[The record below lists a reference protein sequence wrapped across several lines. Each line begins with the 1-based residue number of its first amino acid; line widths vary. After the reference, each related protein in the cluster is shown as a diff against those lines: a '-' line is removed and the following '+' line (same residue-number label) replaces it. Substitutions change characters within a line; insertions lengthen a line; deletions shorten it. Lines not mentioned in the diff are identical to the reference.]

1 MKRSGVPKFPH
12 SAQLF
17 RFCQKV
23 LCEQKGSKIHD
34 QEVGN
39 ILAFNPSDCSH
50 WKRGEK
56 NVRSVFALA
65 KLAETLQLEPSLIH
79 DLAMGSTALDEAY
92 FEYKESLQFF
102 STIEKV
108 KKAAPVEQLQQ
119 IRSQMLAFVD
129 TLHQRS
135 EFATAPLYLPE
146 IFRFFP
152 FILTQP
158 TEMMD
163 KLTRILRTKPGQYT
177 IQFKKGDLK
186 TQVRM
191 SMTQDLAR
199 ILLQGERGRF
209 SELGACLPACKEWE
223 ELLFTAN
230 LLVPKALLLEE
241 LVKLDTR
248 KNVVAELATLFW
260 VPKSLIGFQLQD
272 FFRSETDATKSSIV
286 EQAM

>member
-1 MKRSGVPKFPH
+1 MKRPGVPKFPH

-17 RFCQKV
+17 KFCQKI
-23 LCEQKGSKIHD
+23 LSELKKSKIHD

-39 ILAFNPSDCSH
+39 ILDFNPSDCSH

-65 KLAETLQLEPSLIH
+65 TLAETLQVEPSLVH
-79 DLAMGSTALDEAY
+79 DLAMGTLALDEAY
-92 FEYKESLQFF
+92 FEYKESRQFF
-102 STIEKV
+102 PTVGQV
-108 KKAAPVEQLQQ
+108 KKEFAPEALYKVRHQL
-119 IRSQMLAFVD
+119 LAFVAN
-129 TLHQRS
+129 LHQRS
-135 EFATAPLYLPE
+135 EFAVAPLYLPE

-152 FILTQP
+152 FVATQP

-163 KLTRILRTKPGQYT
+163 KLSRILRVKTGQYT

-186 TQVRM
+186 AQVRM

-199 ILLQGERGRF
+199 ILLMGERDRF
-209 SELGACLPACKEWE
+209 PELGMCTAGCREWE

-230 LLVPKALLLEE
+230 LLVPKTLLLEE

-272 FFRSETDATKSSIV
+272 LFSSEEYMQKSTVV
-286 EQAM
+286 EQVL

>member
-1 MKRSGVPKFPH
+1 MKRPGVPKFPH

-23 LCEQKGSKIHD
+23 LSEKKGSKIHD

-65 KLAETLQLEPSLIH
+65 TLAETLHVEPSLVH
-79 DLAMGSTALDEAY
+79 DLAIGTLGVDEAY
-92 FEYKESLQFF
+92 FEYKESHQFF
-102 STIEKV
+102 STLGKV
-108 KKAAPVEQLQQ
+108 KITLSAEQCQKTRQQVQTFVEVLHR
-119 IRSQMLAFVD
+119 RSD
-129 TLHQRS
+129 
-135 EFATAPLYLPE
+135 FATAPLYLPE

-152 FILTQP
+152 FVTIQP
-158 TEMMD
+158 SEMMD

-186 TQVRM
+186 AQVRM
-191 SMTQDLAR
+191 SLAQDLAK
-199 ILLQGERGRF
+199 ILFTAERNRF
-209 SELGACLPACKEWE
+209 PELASSTADAKEWE

-230 LLVPKALLLEE
+230 LLVPKTLLLEE

-272 FFRSETDATKSSIV
+272 LFRSGEEMAPSLSA
-286 EQAM
+286 EQTV

>member
-1 MKRSGVPKFPH
+1 MKRPSVPKFPH

-23 LCEQKGSKIHD
+23 LTEKKGNKIHD

-65 KLAETLQLEPSLIH
+65 ALAETLQVEPSLVH
-79 DLAMGSTALDEAY
+79 DLAMGTLGVDEAY
-92 FEYKESLQFF
+92 FEHKESHQFF
-102 STIEKV
+102 SMLGKV
-108 KKAAPVEQLQQ
+108 KGTLSAEQRHKTRQQ
-119 IRSQMLAFVD
+119 VQTFVD
-129 TLHQRS
+129 TLHRRS

-146 IFRFFP
+146 IIRFFP
-152 FILTQP
+152 FVTTQP
-158 TEMMD
+158 VEMMD

-186 TQVRM
+186 AQVRM
-191 SMTQDLAR
+191 SMAQDLAK
-199 ILLQGERGRF
+199 ILFAAERNRF
-209 SELGACLPACKEWE
+209 PELASSNAATKEWE
-223 ELLFTAN
+223 ELLFTAT

-272 FFRSETDATKSSIV
+272 LFRSGEEVASSTTA
-286 EQAM
+286 EQTI